1 MSKKLIAFALAGIFA
16 LSMVAPAKAATIEE
30 LTILFNDL
38 LAKYNVLLAQ
48 VGQPTGAAA
57 VCFNTDLQKG
67 MTSDDV
73 KNLQIK
79 LGVTPTSGYFGS
91 ITFAAVKTFQ
101 TANGIIN
108 TGYVGPLTRGALNA
122 LYCVAVTPVT
132 TYPAGCTSAVGFS
145 STTGDP
151 CSTVVTYPA
160 GCTSAVGFSPTTG
173 APCSTT
179 VTYPE
184 GCTSVVGFSSTTGL
198 SCAGT
203 TTTTVGPSY
212 GTLSVVSYPLSNPQT
227 TLYGGA
233 TSELVAG
240 QYKATGSDMTV
251 RKVSVKIVDDD
262 TTTFPW
268 QVFSAIS
275 IWDGATKLGEVT
287 LTSANMIQTTFAHSY
302 TVDISGLT
310 WAIPNGTQ
318 KVLTVKG
325 TVVPNAVT
333 AVTVAG
339 QSYVVSLLKDGV
351 ISTDTAG
358 VTYTSASGLDLA
370 SSALTISSSQLAAI
384 TTTLATDNPLAGNVI
399 GSTSATTRVD
409 LLKFN
414 VKVENSNVTFNSGTI
429 TATSTY
435 ATTTVS
441 VELWDGST
449 LVTTA
454 APAASGLVTWSNFTL
469 PIAAGTTKILTVKG
483 VIAQLATGYNA
494 GDTVQI
500 STGPVLTGVDA
511 NSNVVSA
518 AGALVTG
525 NAMKIYL
532 IAPTFTYSTSG
543 YTVSGTDTT
552 HTSDIGVASITFTV
566 TAKGGDIYIATTT
579 TMTDTLNGG
588 TASAVAAT
596 GAITFTTIPTGTG
609 TATVTINTTNV
620 TYTYTTST
628 PLATVAAGIVTAIEA
643 NATTTALVAATS
655 SDGTVNLTAKTAG
668 YAGNSITY
676 SATTTASTGITVTPI
691 TSTNMTGGIDATA
704 SSDAWS
710 CDYPA
715 ETNTNANFWR
725 IPSGSTA
732 SCTFTDHITN
742 TNATAG
748 GWFQPKINNISWM
761 TTATTTGDID
771 QSWGLTGLQTVQFYL
786 GI

>member
-1 MSKKLIAFALAGIFA
+1 
-16 LSMVAPAKAATIEE
+16 
-30 LTILFNDL
+30 
-38 LAKYNVLLAQ
+38 
-48 VGQPTGAAA
+48 
-57 VCFNTDLQKG
+57 
-67 MTSDDV
+67 
-73 KNLQIK
+73 
-79 LGVTPTSGYFGS
+79 
-91 ITFAAVKTFQ
+91 
-101 TANGIIN
+101 
-108 TGYVGPLTRGALNA
+108 
-122 LYCVAVTPVT
+122 
-132 TYPAGCTSAVGFS
+132 
-145 STTGDP
+145 
-151 CSTVVTYPA
+151 
-160 GCTSAVGFSPTTG
+160 
-173 APCSTT
+173 
-179 VTYPE
+179 
-184 GCTSVVGFSSTTGL
+184 
-198 SCAGT
+198 
-203 TTTTVGPSY
+203 
-212 GTLSVVSYPLSNPQT
+212 LSVTSYPLSNPQT

-262 TTTFPW
+262 ITTFPW

-302 TVDISGLT
+302 TIDISGLA

-339 QSYVVSLLKDGV
+339 QSYVVSLLANGV

-358 VTYTSASGLDLA
+358 VTYTSVSGADLA
-370 SSALTISSSQLAAI
+370 SSALTIASSQAAAI

-469 PIAAGTTKILTVKG
+469 PIAAGTTKTLTVKG

-511 NSNVVSA
+511 NSNVRTA
-518 AGALVTG
+518 AGALVIG
-525 NAMKIYL
+525 GAMKIYL
-532 IAPTFTYSTSG
+532 VAPTFTYSTSG

-552 HTSDIGVASITFTV
+552 HTSNIGVASITFTV
-566 TAKGGDIYIATTT
+566 TANGGDIYIATTT
-579 TMTDTLNGG
+579 NEGISDN
-588 TASAVAAT
+588 
-596 GAITFTTIPTGTG
+596 
-609 TATVTINTTNV
+609 
-620 TYTYTTST
+620 YTTT
-628 PLATVAAGIVTAIEA
+628 PT
-643 NATTTALVAATS
+643 
-655 SDGTVNLTAKTAG
+655 
-668 YAGNSITY
+668 
-676 SATTTASTGITVTPI
+676 
-691 TSTNMTGGIDATA
+691 

-710 CDYPA
+710 CNAPA

-732 SCTFTDHITN
+732 SCTFTDHLTN
-742 TNATAG
+742 TGGTA
-748 GWFQPKINNISWM
+748 GWFQPKITQISWM
-761 TTATTTGDID
+761 TSATTTGNID
-771 QSWGLTGLQTVQFYL
+771 QTTGLTGLQTSQFYL